1 MKKYKMLK
9 KVTFCSSLLLAST
22 LTSCTDW
29 LTLYPMDKIVEENF
43 WEDKRDLESVR
54 NAVYVNMTTNDC
66 LERYMVWGELR
77 SDNLMENSAVGLF
90 DNLRD
95 ISEKVDIK
103 PQNPYASWSKFYE
116 SINYCNK
123 VLQHGPE
130 ILQKDKSFST
140 VEWEY
145 MKAEM
150 VALRALNYFYLI
162 RAFDEVPMV
171 FTAIN
176 DDSEVRTQKAVP
188 QSVLLDSLVNQME
201 YVVEHGQIC
210 PNYGNS
216 ADNKGLITDKAFHTI
231 LADLYLWRGSYYE
244 GIKDKTMADSS
255 YKACIAHCEK
265 VIDLF
270 DKDYRNLSSMSLS
283 QFGAD
288 ETERAENKYH
298 LIWNTGNDRS
308 GLESNAYNSI
318 FGSGNSFESIFE
330 LQFNGNDVTNALVG
344 VYYRN
349 SNGAGSLLPSKIAKA
364 QPAGVDAENALF
376 SKTDLRRWATVEN
389 QKAQDY
395 YIIKYA
401 AGSIEQPSV
410 SDNTKVSEDDMKP
423 EYSLR
428 STANAHWIFYRLP
441 DVLLMK
447 AEAMC
452 LLKQDAKQINE
463 LLNAVFKRS
472 NPKALSTELLPVLN
486 YGDNDAND
494 NIQKQIL
501 RERNREF
508 YGEGKRWFD
517 IMRYALRKGYAEGP
531 SAAYSLFKAK
541 YEETQNAG
549 SIEGKYKQNMKVM
562 YFPYSE
568 TEVKANPELVQNP
581 IWNDQSTI
589 QKK

>member
-77 SDNLMENSAVGLF
+77 SDNLMENSAVGLS

-201 YVVEHGQIC
+201 YVIKHGKIC

-216 ADNKGLITDKAFHTI
+216 ADNKGLITDKAFYTI
-231 LADLYLWRGSYYE
+231 LADIYLWRGSLYDGNGE
-244 GIKDKTMADSS
+244 DAKADSS
-255 YKACIAHCEK
+255 YKACIAHCSK

-270 DKDYRNLSSMSLS
+270 SEDYKKLSPMSLS

-298 LIWNTGNDRS
+298 LIWNTGNDRA

-389 QKAQDY
+389 LKAQDY
-395 YIIKYA
+395 SIIKYA
-401 AGSIEQPSV
+401 AGSIGQPSV
-410 SDNTKVSEDDMKP
+410 SDNTNVSEDDMKP

-472 NPKALSTELLPVLN
+472 NPKALPEELLPVLN
-486 YGDNDAND
+486 YGEEGGND

-517 IMRYALRKGYAEGP
+517 IMRYALRKGQAEGP

-541 YEETQNAG
+541 YEESQNAG

>member
-1 MKKYKMLK
+1 MLK

-77 SDNLMENSAVGLF
+77 SDNLMENSAVGLPD
-90 DNLRD
+90 DNYLRD
-95 ISEKVDIK
+95 ISEKVDLK
-103 PQNPYASWSKFYE
+103 PQNAYASWSKFYE

-130 ILQKDKSFST
+130 ILQKDKSFT
-140 VEWEY
+140 AVEWEY

-176 DDSEVRTQKAVP
+176 DDSEVRTQKAVS

-231 LADLYLWRGSYYE
+231 LADIYLWRGSLYE
-244 GIKDKTMADSS
+244 GNGEDAKADSS
-255 YKACIAHCEK
+255 YKACISHCSK

-270 DKDYRNLSSMSLS
+270 DEDYKKLSPMSLS

-349 SNGAGSLLPSKIAKA
+349 SSGAGSLKPSKIATA

-376 SKTDLRRWATVEN
+376 SKTDLRRWATIQNLDPTNNCV
-389 QKAQDY
+389 
-395 YIIKYA
+395 IKYA
-401 AGSIEQPSV
+401 AGTIKQPSV

-452 LLKQDAKQINE
+452 LLEQDAKQINE

-472 NPKALSTELLPVLN
+472 NPKALSTELLPVLD
-486 YGDNDAND
+486 YGGDGSSD

-508 YGEGKRWFD
+508 YAEGKRWFD
-517 IMRYALRKGYAEGP
+517 IMRYALRKGQAEGP
-531 SAAYSLFKAK
+531 SAAYSLFKGK
-541 YEETQNAG
+541 YEDLQNAG

-568 TEVKANPELVQNP
+568 TEIKANPELVQNP

>member
-77 SDNLMENSAVGLF
+77 SDNLMENSAVGLS

-201 YVVEHGQIC
+201 YVIEHGQIC

-298 LIWNTGNDRS
+298 LIWNTGNDRA

-389 QKAQDY
+389 LKAQDY
-395 YIIKYA
+395 SIIKYA
-401 AGSIEQPSV
+401 AGSIGQPSV
-410 SDNTKVSEDDMKP
+410 SDNTNVSEDDMKP

-517 IMRYALRKGYAEGP
+517 IMRYALRKGQAEGP

-541 YEETQNAG
+541 YEESQNAG